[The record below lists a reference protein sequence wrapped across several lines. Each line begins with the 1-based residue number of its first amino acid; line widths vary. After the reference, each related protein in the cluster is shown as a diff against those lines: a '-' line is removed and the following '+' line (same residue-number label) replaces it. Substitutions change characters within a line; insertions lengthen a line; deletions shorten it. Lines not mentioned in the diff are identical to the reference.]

1 MYEYMKGIVIKR
13 TDDYIILDVQN
24 IAYRIYITKKYF
36 KENDMAL
43 YYLFYFVNDNQ
54 RLLYGFVNT
63 LERDVFLKLIS
74 IKSIGI
80 KTAISILKNDDYEII
95 LNAAF
100 NGNYDFLLTLNKI
113 NENNVD
119 ILIKNL
125 KTISYK
131 DNFSI
136 DKNYYNSLKSL
147 EYSERDIYK
156 SYKIVNKNQPINLM
170 IKEGIKI
177 IESGDLK

>member
-1 MYEYMKGIVIKR
+1 M
-13 TDDYIILDVQN
+13 
-24 IAYRIYITKKYF
+24 
-36 KENDMAL
+36 
-43 YYLFYFVNDNQ
+43 
-54 RLLYGFVNT
+54 
-63 LERDVFLKLIS
+63 
-74 IKSIGI
+74 
-80 KTAISILKNDDYEII
+80 
-95 LNAAF
+95 
-100 NGNYDFLLTLNKI
+100 LTLNKI

>member
-100 NGNYDFLLTLNKI
+100 NGNYDFCLL
-113 NENNVD
+113 
-119 ILIKNL
+119 
-125 KTISYK
+125 
-131 DNFSI
+131 
-136 DKNYYNSLKSL
+136 
-147 EYSERDIYK
+147 
-156 SYKIVNKNQPINLM
+156 
-170 IKEGIKI
+170 
-177 IESGDLK
+177 